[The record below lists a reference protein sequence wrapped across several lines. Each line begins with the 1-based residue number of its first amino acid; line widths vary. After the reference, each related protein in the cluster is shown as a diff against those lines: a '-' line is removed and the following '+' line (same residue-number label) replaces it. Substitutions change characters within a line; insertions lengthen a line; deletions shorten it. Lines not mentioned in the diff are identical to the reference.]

1 MRSLITVIL
10 LSAVGSMPGAVGANT
25 QTPQDRSDPSV
36 VEEELRPRGEA
47 RDRRA
52 GQRLEVE
59 DLDLEAALTRPVL
72 IRNVR
77 LEGATA
83 LPPAAYAPVIL
94 PYKGRTLT
102 GAELQDLATAVAQV
116 ARNAGYG
123 LASAWVPEQTI
134 EDGLLRIEIDEGRI
148 DDIRIEGEASAAVR
162 RVFDGLALGQPVRT
176 ADLERRLLLAGDL
189 PGVTI
194 DKPRVER
201 IDGRTLLVLA
211 ARQSAVRGRAYAD
224 NWGSGTVGP
233 VRAHLKVDVNG
244 LFAGDDR
251 LTVGGV
257 VTPLDPKEFALARIA
272 YAKAIGGNGT
282 ELTASAYAARS
293 RPGGILSDRDFEGRS
308 LEGSIGI
315 NHPFVRS
322 RAASLW
328 GETEFVVRDAEQSLA
343 DVAVRKDRLAVAK
356 AGLYSTAELVGGTA
370 RARLSASRGLDIF
383 DATSEGDPMRSRS
396 DASAIFSKLEFW
408 AHYDRTLAGP
418 FSFQLQ
424 GEGQIASRPLLSSEE
439 MGLGGRYFLRGYD
452 YREFSGDKGV
462 AGSVE
467 LRFDLPR
474 WGSLVRDA
482 QLYGYADAGTV
493 GNYRDGAG
501 GGSLASAGGGIR
513 TWLGRNIDAS
523 LEVGVPLK
531 DGADPDEKLNPRISF
546 VIGSRFE

>member
-1 MRSLITVIL
+1 
-10 LSAVGSMPGAVGANT
+10 MPGAVRADT

-36 VEEELRPRGEA
+36 LEEELRPRGEV

-52 GQRLEVE
+52 GERLEVE

-83 LPPAAYAPVIL
+83 LPPAAYASVIL
-94 PYKGRTLT
+94 PYKGRTLS

-148 DDIRIEGEASAAVR
+148 DDIRIEGEASVAVQ
-162 RVFDGLALGQPVRT
+162 RVFDDLTLGAPVRT

-201 IDGRTLLVLA
+201 IDGRTLLILA
-211 ARQSAVRGRAYAD
+211 TRQAAIRGRAYAD
-224 NWGSGTVGP
+224 NWGSDTVGP
-233 VRAHLKVDVNG
+233 VRAHLRVDVNG
-244 LFAGDDR
+244 LLAGDDR

-257 VTPLDPKEFALARIA
+257 VTPLDPKEFGLARIA

-282 ELTASAYAARS
+282 EITASAYAARS

-315 NHPFVRS
+315 NHPFMRS
-322 RAASLW
+322 RSVSLW

-343 DVAVRKDRLAVAK
+343 DVA
-356 AGLYSTAELVGGTA
+356 
-370 RARLSASRGLDIF
+370 
-383 DATSEGDPMRSRS
+383 
-396 DASAIFSKLEFW
+396 
-408 AHYDRTLAGP
+408 
-418 FSFQLQ
+418 
-424 GEGQIASRPLLSSEE
+424 
-439 MGLGGRYFLRGYD
+439 
-452 YREFSGDKGV
+452 
-462 AGSVE
+462 
-467 LRFDLPR
+467 
-474 WGSLVRDA
+474 
-482 QLYGYADAGTV
+482 
-493 GNYRDGAG
+493 
-501 GGSLASAGGGIR
+501 
-513 TWLGRNIDAS
+513 
-523 LEVGVPLK
+523 
-531 DGADPDEKLNPRISF
+531 
-546 VIGSRFE
+546 